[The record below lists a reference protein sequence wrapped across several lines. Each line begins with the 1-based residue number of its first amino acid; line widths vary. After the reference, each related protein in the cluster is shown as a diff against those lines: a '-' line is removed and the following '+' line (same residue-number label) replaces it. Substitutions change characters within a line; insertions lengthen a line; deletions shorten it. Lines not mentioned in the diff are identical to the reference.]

1 MNYTLHQLR
10 IFTKVCENKSVT
22 KASEELYLTQPA
34 ISIQLKKFQ
43 NAFEIPLTEVV
54 GRQLYVT
61 DFGKEI
67 YQLAIDILDKVDLI
81 EAATDEYKG
90 ILTGRLEI
98 AVVSTGK
105 YVMPYFLTGFMRKH
119 PGVTITI
126 DVTNKTKVV
135 ENLQANTI
143 DFALVSVIPQNLSL
157 ERIPLMNN
165 ELYLVSPRNYLGNN
179 KKITLRNLHLQT
191 LIFREHG
198 SATRNAMVNYLND
211 HQIKVNRSI
220 ELVSNEAVK
229 QAVKAGLGL
238 SIMPLIGIRS
248 TLKME
253 NLKIIPID
261 GLPIT
266 TEWNLVY
273 GKGKNLSPAA
283 KALVKYIELNKA
295 AIIEEHFKK

>member
-22 KASEELYLTQPA
+22 KASEDLYLTQPA

-43 NAFEIPLTEVV
+43 NGFEIPLTEVV

-67 YQLAIDILDKVDLI
+67 YKLAIDILEKVDLI

-90 ILTGRLEI
+90 ILTGKLKI
-98 AVVSTGK
+98 AVASTGK

-119 PGVTITI
+119 PGVTISI

-135 ENLQANTI
+135 ANLQSNTT
-143 DFALVSVIPQNLSL
+143 DFALVSVIPQNISL

-165 ELYLVSPRNYLGNN
+165 ELYLVSPENYLGNQ
-179 KKITLRNLHLQT
+179 KKITLKNLHLQT

-198 SATRNAMVNYLND
+198 SATRNAMVNYLNNYKV
-211 HQIKVNRSI
+211 KVNRSM

-229 QAVKAGLGL
+229 QAVRAGLGL

-248 TLKME
+248 ALRTDDLRIVTIE
-253 NLKIIPID
+253 
-261 GLPIT
+261 GLPII

-273 GKGKNLSPAA
+273 GSGKNLSPAA
-283 KALVKYIELNKA
+283 KALVEYIKSNKV
-295 AIIEEHFKK
+295 AIIEEHFS

>member
-10 IFTKVCENKSVT
+10 IFTKVCENQSVT

-43 NAFEIPLTEVV
+43 NGFEIPLTEVV

-61 DFGKEI
+61 DFGNKI
-67 YQLAIDILDKVDLI
+67 YQLAIDILEKVDLI

-90 ILTGRLEI
+90 ILTGRLKIEV
-98 AVVSTGK
+98 ASTGK
-105 YVMPYFLTGFMRKH
+105 YVIPYFLTGFMRKH
-119 PGVTITI
+119 PGVTISI
-126 DVTNKTKVV
+126 DVSNKTKVV
-135 ENLQANTI
+135 ENLQSNTL
-143 DFALVSVIPQNLSL
+143 DFALVSVIPQNLAL

-165 ELYLVSPRNYLGNN
+165 ELYLVSPEKYLGNQ

-198 SATRNAMVNYLND
+198 SATHNAMTNYLNNY
-211 HQIKVNRSI
+211 KVQVKRSI

-229 QAVKAGLGL
+229 QAVIAGLGL

-248 TLKME
+248 ELKMGKME
-253 NLKIIPID
+253 IIPIK
-261 GLPIT
+261 GLPII

-273 GKGKNLSPAA
+273 GSGKNLSPAA
-283 KALVKYIELNKA
+283 KALVEYIKLNKIT
-295 AIIEEHFKK
+295 IIEEHFS